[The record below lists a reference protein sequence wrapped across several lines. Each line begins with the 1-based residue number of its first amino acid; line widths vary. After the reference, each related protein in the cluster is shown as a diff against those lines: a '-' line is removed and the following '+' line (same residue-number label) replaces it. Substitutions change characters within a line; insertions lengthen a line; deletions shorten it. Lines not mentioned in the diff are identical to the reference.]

1 MFLKEWVDVKKSVV
15 RPILLFNAQAPDASL
30 TLRHQTALTWPP
42 VHPTLVS
49 VASNAKSLPGT
60 SPLRRWTR
68 PLQFSQSPHHR
79 PPRRRYFPYIVRRG
93 RAVSTRTANSSS
105 RNAVPAS
112 RLKHLSADIP
122 PARPPALIHVKRPHD
137 PFLGARETRRLRLRL
152 CPGRHS
158 ARDCGPW
165 RRRVRREKWKRE

>member
-1 MFLKEWVDVKKSVV
+1 MFLEGVGGPAWTVKKSVV
-15 RPILLFNAQAPDASL
+15 RPILLFNAHAPDISL
-30 TLRHQTALTWPP
+30 TLCQQTALCIPL
-42 VHPTLVS
+42 LVS
-49 VASNAKSLPGT
+49 VAPNAKFFPGT
-60 SPLRRWTR
+60 SPLRQWTR
-68 PLQFSQSPHHR
+68 PLQFSQPSHHR
-79 PPRRRYFPYIVRRG
+79 PPRSRHFPCIVRRG
-93 RAVSTRTANSSS
+93 RAVSTRTANSPS
-105 RNAVPAS
+105 RNAAPDS